1 MRSSYVAGHS
11 AATGGLLFDHEDYV
25 HKSKC
30 LVSQLRCQDGKNS
43 PGPLLLSKASIDAA
57 AREEGLPMLSHI
69 TGVMSANADAQNV
82 PSVEALL
89 YDEELQVGAWRAC
102 RVLLASTSLL
112 PCVAALC
119 PRACCPVPMPHAS
132 HY

>member
-1 MRSSYVAGHS
+1 
-11 AATGGLLFDHEDYV
+11 
-25 HKSKC
+25 
-30 LVSQLRCQDGKNS
+30 
-43 PGPLLLSKASIDAA
+43 
-57 AREEGLPMLSHI
+57 MLSHI

-112 PCVAALC
+112 PCCALR
-119 PRACCPVPMPHAS
+119 PRACCRVPTPHAS